1 MGPESQK
8 MEEMTEEEMVTMAR
22 NAFTLA
28 AEIFNFFHSAVK
40 KTSKPKM
47 VVVQEQASGNESGQA
62 TKTNQSKAKA
72 HKPITKDAKKRTPST
87 TDADK
92 ITPSTKVAKKE
103 RRKKL
108 VEERD
113 SVQTLHTADAGQ
125 EKAKGPL
132 VHDFV
137 TSDLTNLLSGLS
149 ISATSK
155 TTKKKKGKK

>member
-8 MEEMTEEEMVTMAR
+8 MQEMTEEEMVTMAR

-28 AEIFNFFHSAVK
+28 AEIINFFHSAVK

-47 VVVQEQASGNESGQA
+47 VVVQEQASGNESAQA
-62 TKTNQSKAKA
+62 TKTNKSKAKA
-72 HKPITKDAKKRTPST
+72 NKPITKDAEKK
-87 TDADK
+87 
-92 ITPSTKVAKKE
+92 TPSTKVAKKE

>member
-8 MEEMTEEEMVTMAR
+8 MQEMTEEEMVTMAR

-47 VVVQEQASGNESGQA
+47 VVVQEQASGNESAQA
-62 TKTNQSKAKA
+62 TKTNKSKGKTN
-72 HKPITKDAKKRTPST
+72 KSITEDAEKKTLST

-108 VEERD
+108 VQERD
-113 SVQTLHTADAGQ
+113 GVQTVHTADAGQ

-132 VHDFV
+132 VHDSV
-137 TSDLTNLLSGLS
+137 TSDVSNQIEGLS
-149 ISATSK
+149 ISANPK

>member
-1 MGPESQK
+1 M
-8 MEEMTEEEMVTMAR
+8 MAR
-22 NAFTLA
+22 DAFTLA

-47 VVVQEQASGNESGQA
+47 VVVQEQASGNESAQA
-62 TKTNQSKAKA
+62 PKANKSKAKA
-72 HKPITKDAKKRTPST
+72 NKPITKDAEKK
-87 TDADK
+87 
-92 ITPSTKVAKKE
+92 TPSTKVAKKE

>member
-1 MGPESQK
+1 MIFYHVHVGPESQK
-8 MEEMTEEEMVTMAR
+8 MEEMTKEEMVTMAR

-47 VVVQEQASGNESGQA
+47 VVVQEQASGNESAQA
-62 TKTNQSKAKA
+62 TKTNKSKGKTN
-72 HKPITKDAKKRTPST
+72 KPITKDAEKK
-87 TDADK
+87 
-92 ITPSTKVAKKE
+92 TPSTKDAKKE

-108 VEERD
+108 VQERD
-113 SVQTLHTADAGQ
+113 GVQTLHTADAGQ

-137 TSDLTNLLSGLS
+137 TSDLTNLLSGMS

>member
-8 MEEMTEEEMVTMAR
+8 MEEMTKEEVITMAR

-47 VVVQEQASGNESGQA
+47 VVVQEQASGNESAQA

-72 HKPITKDAKKRTPST
+72 NKPITKDAEKK
-87 TDADK
+87 
-92 ITPSTKVAKKE
+92 TPSTKVAKKE

-132 VHDFV
+132 VHDSV
-137 TSDLTNLLSGLS
+137 TVTEVTNQIEELS
-149 ISATSK
+149 ISANPK

>member
-1 MGPESQK
+1 

-22 NAFTLA
+22 NAYTLA

-47 VVVQEQASGNESGQA
+47 VVVQEQSSGNESGQA

-72 HKPITKDAKKRTPST
+72 NKPITKDAEKK
-87 TDADK
+87 
-92 ITPSTKVAKKE
+92 TPSTKEEKKE
-103 RRKKL
+103 RRKRL
-108 VEERD
+108 VQERD
-113 SVQTLHTADAGQ
+113 AVQTLHTADAGQ

>member
-8 MEEMTEEEMVTMAR
+8 MEEMTKEEVITMVR

-28 AEIFNFFHSAVK
+28 AEIFNFFHRAVK

-47 VVVQEQASGNESGQA
+47 VVVQEQASGNESAQA

-72 HKPITKDAKKRTPST
+72 NKPITK
-87 TDADK
+87 DADK

-108 VEERD
+108 VQERD
-113 SVQTLHTADAGQ
+113 GVQTLHSADAGQ

-132 VHDFV
+132 VHDTV
-137 TSDLTNLLSGLS
+137 TSDVSKQIEGLS
-149 ISATSK
+149 ISGNPK

>member
-8 MEEMTEEEMVTMAR
+8 MEEMTKEEMVTMVR
-22 NAFTLA
+22 NAYTLA

-47 VVVQEQASGNESGQA
+47 VVVQEQASGNESAQA
-62 TKTNQSKAKA
+62 RKTNKSKGKA
-72 HKPITKDAKKRTPST
+72 NKPITKGAEKK
-87 TDADK
+87 
-92 ITPSTKVAKKE
+92 TPSTKVAKKE

-108 VEERD
+108 VQERD
-113 SVQTLHTADAGQ
+113 GVPTLHTADADA

-132 VHDFV
+132 VHDTV
-137 TSDLTNLLSGLS
+137 TSDVTNQIKGLS
-149 ISATSK
+149 ISGNPK